1 MNNDSMQRCVWAYH
15 RGYLKIISVNY
26 KEVGDSNL
34 SML

>member
-1 MNNDSMQRCVWAYH
+1 MNSMELCEHITVDI
-15 RGYLKIISVNY
+15 LKIISVNY

>member
-1 MNNDSMQRCVWAYH
+1 MNSMKLCGHITVDI
-15 RGYLKIISVNY
+15 LKIISVNY

>member
-1 MNNDSMQRCVWAYH
+1 MNNEQYGAVWAFH
-15 RGYLKIISVNY
+15 RDILKIISVNY

>member
-1 MNNDSMQRCVWAYH
+1 MNNEQYEAVWDITVDI
-15 RGYLKIISVNY
+15 LKIISVNY